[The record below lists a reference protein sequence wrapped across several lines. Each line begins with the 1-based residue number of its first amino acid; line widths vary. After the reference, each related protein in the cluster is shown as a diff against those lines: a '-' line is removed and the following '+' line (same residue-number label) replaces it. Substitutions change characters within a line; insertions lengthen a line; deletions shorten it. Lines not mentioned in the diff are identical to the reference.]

1 MLERSEAS
9 KKPRNCHPNC
19 SGGTDV
25 SAQKTTRDNKTTG
38 PVMLERSEASKKPR
52 NGHPCT
58 SVYPKPL
65 QNSRF
70 MAFELEKQYSL
81 ITEPYISV
89 IYWNNLSPY

>member
-9 KKPRNCHPNC
+9 KKPRNC
-19 SGGTDV
+19 
-25 SAQKTTRDNKTTG
+25 
-38 PVMLERSEASKKPR
+38 
-52 NGHPCT
+52 HPCT

-89 IYWNNLSPY
+89 IFWNNLSPY